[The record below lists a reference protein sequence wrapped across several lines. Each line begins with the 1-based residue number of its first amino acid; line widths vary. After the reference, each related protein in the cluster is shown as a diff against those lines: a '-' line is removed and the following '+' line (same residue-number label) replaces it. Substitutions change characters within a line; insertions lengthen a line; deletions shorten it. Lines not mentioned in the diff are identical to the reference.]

1 MNFRTQSTCTT
12 KKMQTKLILAGL
24 LSFYSFTLS
33 ETACQP
39 ALLPNI
45 DFPGADVGFKLS
57 PDAAHCQKLCTQ
69 DAQCDFFTYIHDDFP
84 DASLH
89 YKCHFKASSSGAP
102 SSTATKAGLTS
113 GYSLKPCNPEKLV
126 CLSKVYENLEF
137 LGTDYR
143 VLVTA
148 THQHCQQVCTQD
160 RFCRFFSFMNGNFP
174 TASERYRC
182 YLRYSWSIPRP
193 PNVGSLTGVVS
204 GFSDKIKVLENF
216 TNACDVTFFEN
227 TEINGN
233 IFESVP
239 AASAEICQALC
250 SAHSCCTLF
259 SFESANF
266 KCHMMDNRDELIT
279 QTKSGFKSGLPVY
292 ECLMND
298 SMYHKSTL
306 KLLDSWVKEKH
317 DDVDFFGVDMSAITK
332 DNVTECQTGCNDDR
346 NCQFYTYLKD
356 NFSDANRS
364 LGSRG
369 SMRSRLRL
377 ESSVRPRRGSLSVFG
392 FAVAFKVLLPEAPGS
407 RLCAPRSSSEVKAP
421 RRWSRL
427 DRGLEGADL
436 QMLASVLLGLYEA
449 PAMEPEEDEED
460 VRLLWREPHLNST
473 TSISSFV
480 AHHEDD
486 DEHEQGGHDD
496 SPDHQDHGA

>member
-1 MNFRTQSTCTT
+1 
-12 KKMQTKLILAGL
+12 MQTKLILVGL

-39 ALLPNI
+39 ALLPNV
-45 DFPGADVGFKLS
+45 DFPGEDIGFKLS

-69 DAQCDFFTYIHDDFP
+69 DAKCDFFTYTRDDFP
-84 DASLH
+84 DASSH
-89 YKCHFKASSSGAP
+89 YKCQFKASGSGVP
-102 SSTATKAGLTS
+102 SNIATTAGVTS

-160 RFCRFFSFMNGNFP
+160 RFCRFFSFMNGSFP
-174 TASERYRC
+174 TASER
-182 YLRYSWSIPRP
+182 
-193 PNVGSLTGVVS
+193 
-204 GFSDKIKVLENF
+204 IKVLENF
-216 TNACDVTFFEN
+216 TNACQATFFEN

-250 SAHSCCTLF
+250 SAHACCNLF
-259 SFESANF
+259 SFESAKF

-298 SMYHKSTL
+298 S
-306 KLLDSWVKEKH
+306 WVKEKH
-317 DDVDFFGVDMSAITK
+317 DDIIFRGVIVTVSIK
-332 DNVTECQTGCNDDR
+332 DNATECQMACNDDR

-356 NFSDANRS
+356 NFSDANRRKKCHFRRVITIPAPDTVQKKDNVVSGFS
-364 LGSRG
+364 LDIC
-369 SMRSRLRL
+369 
-377 ESSVRPRRGSLSVFG
+377 V
-392 FAVAFKVLLPEAPGS
+392 
-407 RLCAPRSSSEVKAP
+407 
-421 RRWSRL
+421 
-427 DRGLEGADL
+427 
-436 QMLASVLLGLYEA
+436 
-449 PAMEPEEDEED
+449 
-460 VRLLWREPHLNST
+460 
-473 TSISSFV
+473 
-480 AHHEDD
+480 
-486 DEHEQGGHDD
+486 
-496 SPDHQDHGA
+496 